1 MPLTRSGKPVKYIA
15 VVKGA
20 REVTLIGAA
29 DYDYWANRLLPD
41 NLQPESRNGR
51 AEIGLSA
58 VQLKWMGI
66 SFREFSVSIA
76 VRDRVEPSIDGI
88 YLDSAF
94 STSRMFAFIEKH
106 HFRTPYCHSNIDVSV
121 QDPWSLQL
129 FDGDNSVIK
138 SERHS
143 AGDVERCDETW
154 EVRIFLP
161 NGERGSKPSNKLFF
175 AKLSGATQVA
185 RFSASSDSLAL
196 KPSNQHAVVQSLV
209 DSGFTGRE
217 WRVRSNATHA
227 RSKTYRRA
235 AG

>member
-1 MPLTRSGKPVKYIA
+1 MPLTISGKPVKFIA
-15 VVKGA
+15 TVNGA

-41 NLQPESRNGR
+41 DLEPERRNGR
-51 AEIGLSA
+51 AEVILSA
-58 VQLKWMGI
+58 VQLNWMGV
-66 SFREFSVSIA
+66 SFREFSVS
-76 VRDRVEPSIDGI
+76 VRVHDRDEPTITGI
-88 YLDSAF
+88 YLVSAF
-94 STSRMFAFIEKH
+94 STSRLFAFIEKH

-129 FDGDNSVIK
+129 FDGVHPVIK

-143 AGDVERCDETW
+143 AGEVESCDETW

-161 NGERGSKPSNKLFF
+161 NGARGARPSDKLFF
-175 AKLSGATQVA
+175 AKLSGATQIA

-196 KPSNQHAVVQSLV
+196 TPSNQHAVVQSLV
-209 DSGFTGRE
+209 DSGFTGSE

-235 AG
+235 GG

>member
-1 MPLTRSGKPVKYIA
+1 MMSCRPVKYIA

-20 REVTLIGAA
+20 REVTLVGSAE
-29 DYDYWANRLLPD
+29 YNYWADRLLHD
-41 NLQPESRNGR
+41 NLVPQKVNGR
-51 AEIGLSA
+51 AEVILSA
-58 VQLKWMGI
+58 VQLKWMGVN
-66 SFREFSVSIA
+66 FREFSVSIS
-76 VRDRVEPSIDGI
+76 VHDRAEPSIDGI
-88 YLDSAF
+88 YLVSAF
-94 STSRMFAFIEKH
+94 NTSRMFAFIEKH

-129 FDGDNSVIK
+129 FDGVRPVIK
-138 SERHS
+138 SERRS
-143 AGDVERCDETW
+143 ECDVESCDETW

-161 NGERGSKPSNKLFF
+161 NSARGDKPSDKLFF
-175 AKLSGATQVA
+175 AKLSGATQIA

-196 KPSNQHAVVQSLV
+196 TPSNQHVVVQSLV

-217 WRVRSNATHA
+217 WRVRSGATHA